1 MRKWMLIMTLS
12 IVGSAGALAWAV
24 SSSTQPAVTSPA
36 WELSI
41 KFQDP
46 QRVAVTVPGQKSPV
60 VYWYMLYTVENS
72 TEREVDF
79 YPDFTLVTDTMRI
92 VKNEVQVSPEAF
104 QAIQRR
110 SGNPAL
116 LPPEKVLGKLLRG
129 QDRARSSVAIWKDF
143 EPQAKGFTVFVAG
156 LSGEVSFVKNPA
168 YDSKKPEDAG
178 NRRAFILRKTLE
190 LPYKFPGAESMRT
203 YVVPERQTERQ
214 KWIMR

>member
-1 MRKWMLIMTLS
+1 MTL
-12 IVGSAGALAWAV
+12 AV
-24 SSSTQPAVTSPA
+24 SSSTQPAVIPPN
-36 WELSI
+36 WELKI

-46 QRVAVTVPGQKSPV
+46 QRVAVTVPGQKAPV
-60 VYWYMLYTVENS
+60 VYWYMVYTVENP
-72 TEREVDF
+72 TDREVDF
-79 YPDFTLVTDTMRI
+79 FPDFTLVTDTMRV
-92 VKNEVQVSPEAF
+92 VKSELQVSPEAF

-110 SGNPAL
+110 SGIAGL

-143 EPQAKGFTVFVAG
+143 EAPAKGFTVFVAG

-168 YDSKKPEDAG
+168 YDPKKPEDAG
-178 NRRAFILRKTLE
+178 NKRAFILRKTLE

>member
-1 MRKWMLIMTLS
+1 MRKWLLALTLCS
-12 IVGSAGALAWAV
+12 VGSAGPLVLAV
-24 SSSTQPAVTSPA
+24 STSTQPAVIPPN
-36 WELSI
+36 WELKI

-46 QRVAVTVPGQKSPV
+46 QRVSVTVPGQKAPV
-60 VYWYMLYTVENS
+60 VYWYMVYTVENP
-72 TEREVDF
+72 TDREVDF

-92 VKNEVQVSPEAF
+92 VKQEQQVSPEAF

-110 SGNPAL
+110 SGIPGL

-129 QDRARSSVAIWKDF
+129 QDQARSSVAIWKDF
-143 EPQAKGFTVFVAG
+143 EAPAKGFTVFVAG

-168 YDSKKPEDAG
+168 FDSKKPEGAD
-178 NRRAFILRKTLE
+178 NKRAFILRKTLE